1 MYFQYDMG
9 TAETVSKTVDALLSD
24 WAQIVHL
31 YTVVEDLAE
40 YFRIGECILKFFT
53 PYPIIIKNTIH
64 FTNFGHTFTVFL
76 PVGH

>member
-31 YTVVEDLAE
+31 YMVVEDLAE
-40 YFRIGECILKFFT
+40 YFRIGECSYAVI
-53 PYPIIIKNTIH
+53 YIEH
-64 FTNFGHTFTVFL
+64 FWCM
-76 PVGH
+76 

>member
-1 MYFQYDMG
+1 MYFQFDMG

-40 YFRIGECILKFFT
+40 YFRIGECGYIE
-53 PYPIIIKNTIH
+53 I
-64 FTNFGHTFTVFL
+64 
-76 PVGH
+76 

>member
-1 MYFQYDMG
+1 VYFQYDMG

-40 YFRIGECILKFFT
+40 YFRIGECSYFVICT
-53 PYPIIIKNTIH
+53 GH
-64 FTNFGHTFTVFL
+64 F
-76 PVGH
+76 